1 MNDLAGGESISAAS
15 LFGII
20 YPMYATTS
28 LRDAYR
34 KFRAKDP
41 SFLYAF
47 GQQEF
52 LVFVMGDALKIHEVL
67 PDVPL
72 TKAPAGYDTVRVHSQ
87 GFFQLVYRLVAVGQK
102 VAIVARK
109 TDAHGKVSYAIS
121 ERFDKGSIGR

>member
-1 MNDLAGGESISAAS
+1 
-15 LFGII
+15 
-20 YPMYATTS
+20 MYATTS

-72 TKAPAGYDTVRVHSQ
+72 TKAPAGYDTVLVHSQ

>member
-1 MNDLAGGESISAAS
+1 
-15 LFGII
+15 
-20 YPMYATTS
+20 MYATTS

-52 LVFVMGDALKIHEVL
+52 LVFVMGDALKIHQVL